1 MTSFL
6 LIAVF
11 FVLLIL
17 NVPIAVSLA
26 LSSIVAL
33 ISGGYNFSMIPTNVY
48 AATSKFALLAVPYF
62 IFAGNIMEKTGI
74 SEKLIRFAQSFVGH
88 VRGGLAL
95 VCIIVSCFFAAISGS
110 GPATVAALGLVV
122 IPSMIAHGY
131 KRDYSCGLM
140 ATAGSIGVII
150 PPSITFVI
158 FGCITGVSIGK
169 LFIAG
174 ILPGILM
181 GALLGAAA
189 IMGIRGNP
197 AVKKLPKASGR
208 ERWNSFKD
216 AFWGLM
222 MPVIILGGIYGGVF
236 TPTESAAVSAIYG
249 LFVGFFIYKS
259 IKLKDLY
266 SILVNSLSQ
275 TATVMFI
282 MATAGLFSWV
292 MTVEG
297 LADRAGALMVTL
309 SFGNKY
315 LFLLLLNI
323 VLLIAGCLLDGAS
336 ALYILTPIF
345 YSVALNLG
353 IDPIHLGVVAIVNL
367 AIGMITPPV
376 GVDLFVAC
384 GIGNISIKE
393 IVRGNMPFLIA
404 SLIALLL
411 ITYVPVISTFLPNL
425 MK

>member
-1 MTSFL
+1 MTNIV
-6 LIAVF
+6 LIVAF
-11 FVLLIL
+11 FGLLIL

-26 LSSIVAL
+26 MASVAAL
-33 ISGGYNFSMIPTNVY
+33 LTGGYNFSMIPANVY

-122 IPSMIAHGY
+122 IPSMISHGY

-158 FGCITGVSIGK
+158 FGCITGISIGK

-181 GALLGAAA
+181 GTLLGIAA
-189 IMGIRGNP
+189 IWGIRNNSE
-197 AVKKLPKASGR
+197 VKRMPKASWK
-208 ERWNSFKD
+208 ERWVSFKD

-249 LFVGFFIYKS
+249 LFVGFFIYRS
-259 IKLKDLY
+259 IKLRDLY
-266 SILVNSLSQ
+266 TILLNSLSQ

-292 MTVEG
+292 MTIEG
-297 LADRAGALMVTL
+297 LADQAGALMITL
-309 SFGNKY
+309 SLGNKY
-315 LFLLLLNI
+315 LFLILLNI

-345 YSVALNLG
+345 YSVAIGLG
-353 IDPIHLGVVAIVNL
+353 IDPIHLGVIAIVNL

-404 SLIALLL
+404 SLLALLL
-411 ITYVPVISTFLPNL
+411 ITYIPFISTFLPNL

>member
-1 MTSFL
+1 MTT
-6 LIAVF
+6 
-11 FVLLIL
+11 
-17 NVPIAVSLA
+17 P
-26 LSSIVAL
+26 
-33 ISGGYNFSMIPTNVY
+33 
-48 AATSKFALLAVPYF
+48 
-62 IFAGNIMEKTGI
+62 
-74 SEKLIRFAQSFVGH
+74 
-88 VRGGLAL
+88 
-95 VCIIVSCFFAAISGS
+95 
-110 GPATVAALGLVV
+110 
-122 IPSMIAHGY
+122 
-131 KRDYSCGLM
+131 
-140 ATAGSIGVII
+140 AGSIGVII

-158 FGCITGVSIGK
+158 FGCITGLSIGK

-174 ILPGILM
+174 IVPGILM
-181 GALLGAAA
+181 GTLLGVAA
-189 IMGIRGNP
+189 ILGIRKSP
-197 AVKKLPKASGR
+197 EVKKLPKASWK
-208 ERWNSFKD
+208 ERWVSFKD

-222 MPVIILGGIYGGVF
+222 MPVIILGGIYGGIF

-249 LFVGFFIYKS
+249 LFVGFFIYRS

-266 SILVNSLSQ
+266 SILLNSLSQ

-282 MATAGLFSWV
+282 MATAGMFSWI

-309 SFGNKY
+309 SFGSKY

-345 YSVALNLG
+345 YTVAINLG

-404 SLIALLL
+404 SLLALLL
-411 ITYVPVISTFLPNL
+411 ITYIPFISTFLPNL